1 MQEIRIFEVRNKL
14 GIHARVA
21 AKLVAASNRFKSRIF
36 FEYDGQKVNGKSLL
50 GILTLACSRGG
61 FITVKVEGSDAVEA
75 LTALE
80 SLFADKF
87 GED

>member
-1 MQEIRIFEVRNKL
+1 MIFEVKNKL

-21 AKLVAASNRFKSRIF
+21 ARLVAVSNKFKSRIF
-36 FEYDGQKVNGKSLL
+36 FEYDGQEVNGKSLL

-61 FITVKVEGSDAVEA
+61 FITVKAEGNDAVDA

>member
-1 MQEIRIFEVRNKL
+1 MQEVMILEVNNKL

-21 AKLVAASNRFKSRIF
+21 AKLVAVSNKFKSRIF
-36 FEYDGQKVNGKSLL
+36 FEYDGQEVNGKSLL

-61 FITVKVEGSDAVEA
+61 FITVKAEGSDAVEA

>member
-1 MQEIRIFEVRNKL
+1 MAVSNK
-14 GIHARVA
+14 
-21 AKLVAASNRFKSRIF
+21 FKSRIF
-36 FEYDGQKVNGKSLL
+36 FEYDGQEVNGKSLL
-50 GILTLACSRGG
+50 GILTLSCSRGG

-75 LTALE
+75 LTALQ

>member
-1 MQEIRIFEVRNKL
+1 MQEIKSFEVKNKL

-21 AKLVAASNRFKSRIF
+21 AKLVAASSRFKSRIF
-36 FEYDGQKVNGKSLL
+36 LECDGQEVNGKSLL

-75 LTALE
+75 LAALE
-80 SLFADKF
+80 CLFAEKF

>member
-1 MQEIRIFEVRNKL
+1 MQEIMIFEVKNKL

-21 AKLVAASNRFKSRIF
+21 AKLVAVSNKFKSRIF
-36 FEYDGQKVNGKSLL
+36 FEYDGQEVNGKSLL

-61 FITVKVEGSDAVEA
+61 FITVKAEGSDAVDA

>member
-1 MQEIRIFEVRNKL
+1 
-14 GIHARVA
+14 VA
-21 AKLVAASNRFKSRIF
+21 AKLVASSSRFKSRIF
-36 FEYDGQKVNGKSLL
+36 LEYDGQEVNGKSLL

-61 FITVKVEGSDAVEA
+61 FITVKAEGSDAAEA

-80 SLFADKF
+80 SLFAEKF